1 VAIILNMVYCSKV
14 NARDLLRKLS
24 SLDIDEGLRIE
35 SSIQGIKV
43 FINRT
48 ASGTFVLQLCHDK
61 GDKSNRNNNNNFVY
75 FDSAE
80 EIIKFI
86 KSKFGRK
93 FSIWSY

>member
-1 VAIILNMVYCSKV
+1 MVYCSKV
-14 NARDLLRKLS
+14 KARDLLCKLS

-35 SSIQGIKV
+35 ISIQGIKV

-48 ASGTFVLQLCHDK
+48 ASGTFVLQLSHDK
-61 GDKSNRNNNNNFVY
+61 DDKNNRNNNNNFVY

-80 EIIKFI
+80 EIIKLI

>member
-1 VAIILNMVYCSKV
+1 MIYCSKV
-14 NARDLLRKLS
+14 KARDLLRKLS

-61 GDKSNRNNNNNFVY
+61 DDKNNRNNNNNFVY